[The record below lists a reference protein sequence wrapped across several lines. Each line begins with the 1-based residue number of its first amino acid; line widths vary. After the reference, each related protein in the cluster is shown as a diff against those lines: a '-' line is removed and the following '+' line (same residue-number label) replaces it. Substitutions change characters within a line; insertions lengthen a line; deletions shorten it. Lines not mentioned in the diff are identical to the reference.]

1 MDLGYN
7 KLVLYPR
14 PITLAKTYV
23 RFYRCDGPY
32 YMTEKTGKVF
42 EVSSIDSKKTAFF
55 APIIHHFY
63 APVLCVCVRV
73 CVFCRA
79 KTAAACDVC
88 VRARISVFVYRVRA
102 LSSGKSI

>member
-55 APIIHHFY
+55 AQHF
-63 APVLCVCVRV
+63 VLASNKKPG
-73 CVFCRA
+73 FQNNA
-79 KTAAACDVC
+79 T
-88 VRARISVFVYRVRA
+88 
-102 LSSGKSI
+102 